1 MTRPPFAPGGL
12 GLGLGR
18 EISGFCGADV
28 AVVVQFNV
36 LWQLLQSRVVGMC
49 PICLAVAA
57 MPLWQL

>member
-1 MTRPPFAPGGL
+1 MIRPPFAPRGIGF
-12 GLGLGR
+12 GLGR
-18 EISGFCGADV
+18 EMSGFSGADGM
-28 AVVVQFNV
+28 VVVQFNV